1 MQLVG
6 MSTGNSCHGNVKL
19 QGSLSCS
26 ASSWVVTEWRG
37 REGKEG
43 ESTQAHKVEKV
54 LRVMWMESPGKFLIG
69 GEVLGGLSINFFIY
83 LNFLCESCSD
93 GNAFLC
99 VVFFSTGNMKTFT
112 AAYLYETISL
122 YTWRHMHMHDSFSF
136 ITLTQVKMVLW
147 CCKGSVDV
155 AWQYSAA
162 STPNKIVSLLHRDRL
177 LLFGLHLSSWT
188 SDLQDCYYPWHF
200 SVFFEIG
207 KKTDLNVTLDPTAVS
222 TLNMCRE

>member
-1 MQLVG
+1 M
-6 MSTGNSCHGNVKL
+6 SCHWVKGSRGEGGGIHTSTQGWKSTPCDVDGVTGKVFNWGWSPWWVEHYFFYLFKFFVWKL
-19 QGSLSCS
+19 QWWECLFVC
-26 ASSWVVTEWRG
+26 
-37 REGKEG
+37 
-43 ESTQAHKVEKV
+43 
-54 LRVMWMESPGKFLIG
+54 
-69 GEVLGGLSINFFIY
+69 
-83 LNFLCESCSD
+83 C
-93 GNAFLC
+93 
-99 VVFFSTGNMKTFT
+99 FFSTGNMKTFT

>member
-69 GEVLGGLSINFFIY
+69 GEVLGGLSINFFY
-83 LNFLCESCSD
+83 LFKFFVWKLQWWECLFVC
-93 GNAFLC
+93 C
-99 VVFFSTGNMKTFT
+99 FFSTGNMKTFT

-122 YTWRHMHMHDSFSF
+122 YTWRHMHDSFSF